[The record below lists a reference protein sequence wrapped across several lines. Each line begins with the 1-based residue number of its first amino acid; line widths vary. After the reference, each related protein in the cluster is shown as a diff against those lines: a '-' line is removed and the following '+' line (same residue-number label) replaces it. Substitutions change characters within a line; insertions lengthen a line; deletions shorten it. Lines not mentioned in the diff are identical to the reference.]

1 MRTSTCSGNGHGGMF
16 TPDAWA
22 RVGRDLVSRDS
33 PDASEPGS
41 VQYRLTCNAVLVWS
55 VLFVNSLYNY
65 IRLIVVA
72 GAGRD
77 ACREVGSRPRA
88 GGRRAAPP
96 LCRRRAMRT
105 GLFVRWIGG
114 ADGLPYTYHAYTRC
128 SWSRA
133 WARATAHM
141 GCLCPLWA
149 LLEVLHAGGA
159 SIDQTPRAMHGQ
171 CQAGRLRTGS
181 VHAAASTRHPVSAR
195 GQAQPG
201 TAGGCSPVRHAKDVG
216 GIAQTTRAVGRLR
229 ALTSQ
234 RTRRRPRQRARAHAH
249 ERAELPRR
257 RSGALG
263 WK

>member
-1 MRTSTCSGNGHGGMF
+1 M
-16 TPDAWA
+16 
-22 RVGRDLVSRDS
+22 
-33 PDASEPGS
+33 
-41 VQYRLTCNAVLVWS
+41 
-55 VLFVNSLYNY
+55 
-65 IRLIVVA
+65 A

-77 ACREVGSRPRA
+77 ACRGGSRPRA
-88 GGRRAAPP
+88 APARGGGRPAAAPP
-96 LCRRRAMRT
+96 P
-105 GLFVRWIGG
+105 GG
-114 ADGLPYTYHAYTRC
+114 QHAPAGAARCARGCLYGGQEGPMASYTYHAYTRC

-201 TAGGCSPVRHAKDVG
+201 TAGGCSPVRHA
-216 GIAQTTRAVGRLR
+216 
-229 ALTSQ
+229 
-234 RTRRRPRQRARAHAH
+234 RRRGNRPNHARGRSPSSPHLPKDAPTPETASARACA
-249 ERAELPRR
+249 
-257 RSGALG
+257 
-263 WK
+263 